1 MRISTARAIMKTGI
15 AQQTHVKTASLSKN
29 LNTRPTEIAVRII
42 VLPTIQLDPPL
53 RFDQLGTFAI
63 PATNLEKIN
72 PANAKAREIANAHPV
87 IEVMYNVVR
96 NSSSGD
102 CKNPRCRRRKKP
114 VLPRRTAKNKL
125 SDGIA
130 QR

>member
-1 MRISTARAIMKTGI
+1 MKTGI

-72 PANAKAREIANAHPV
+72 PANAKAREIAREA
-87 IEVMYNVVR
+87 
-96 NSSSGD
+96 G
-102 CKNPRCRRRKKP
+102 RKAAWITGWEQGWKKGWKEK
-114 VLPRRTAKNKL
+114 T
-125 SDGIA
+125 SE
-130 QR
+130 